1 MDMIID
7 IIKGDFFLL
16 GWVII
21 TIILVLLVITMMAK
35 LSSLNKKYKKF
46 LEKLGNGNNI
56 EEDLET
62 YMYRVEKVEK
72 QNAEI
77 ANYVKTLDED
87 LTKCIQKVGIV
98 RYNAFKDTGSDL
110 SFTLA
115 LLDEHNDG
123 VVLNGIYSR
132 EMSNIYAKPVKNG
145 ESSYTM
151 SEEEKLAVQKAIN
164 SEGNIRVDRK

>member
-1 MDMIID
+1 MDMIMD

-87 LTKCIQKVGIV
+87 LTRCIQKVGIV

-151 SEEEKLAVQKAIN
+151 SEEEKMAVQKAIN

>member
-1 MDMIID
+1 MDNIMG
-7 IIKGDFFLL
+7 IIKSDTFLISL
-16 GWVII
+16 ISIVI
-21 TIILVLLVITMMAK
+21 LLVIGFIIMIVK
-35 LSSLNKKYKKF
+35 LSKLNKKYRNFMK
-46 LEKLGNGNNI
+46 KLGNGKNL

-77 ANYVKTLDED
+77 TQYIKNLDED

-110 SFTLA
+110 SFALA
-115 LLDEHNDG
+115 LLDENNNG

-132 EMSNIYAKPVKNG
+132 EMSNIYAKPVENG
-145 ESSYTM
+145 KSNYTV
-151 SEEEKLAVQKAIN
+151 SEEEAQAIQKAIS
-164 SEGNIRVDRK
+164 SENTLRI